1 MVCSM
6 FGGIQTFLEKCKRDR
21 INAFAAQVAFFMLLS
36 AIPLLMVFAALLQ
49 YTPVTEGVVL
59 DIAKKSVPEYIAPVV
74 VYVIN
79 EVYTKSFG
87 ILSVAAIAALWSA
100 SKGVH
105 YMAEG
110 LNVVNNIV
118 ESRNW
123 FILRLWAVVY
133 TVVFVAAIS
142 LMLVLMVFGKSIHA
156 FFYMKVPWL
165 EHIISTILSFRGLLM
180 MGILIILFTVIYK
193 YIPNRKQTFR
203 SQFPGAV
210 LCALAWYGL
219 SFGMSIYVDY
229 FNGFSMY
236 GSLTTIVLVMLLMYF
251 CMYALL
257 LCAEFNVVFEGF
269 IHKCHEWRK
278 ERQQRIKNS
287 LKF

>member
-1 MVCSM
+1 MLCSVL
-6 FGGIQTFLEKCKRDR
+6 GGIQSFMAKCKRDR
-21 INAFAAQVAFFMLLS
+21 INAFAAQSAFFMLLS
-36 AIPLLMVFAALLQ
+36 VIPFLMVCAALLQ

-59 DIAKKSVPEYIAPVV
+59 DLVERSVPEYIAPVV

-87 ILSVAAIAALWSA
+87 ILSVAAVAALWAA

-123 FILRLWAVVY
+123 FVLRFWAVIY
-133 TVVFVAAIS
+133 TVVFVVAIS
-142 LMLVLMVFGKSIHA
+142 LTLVLMVFGKSIHA

-165 EHIISTILSFRGLLM
+165 ERIISTILSLRGLLM
-180 MGILIILFTVIYK
+180 MVVLILLFTVVYK
-193 YIPNRKQTFR
+193 YIPNRKLTFR
-203 SQFPGAV
+203 SQLPGAV

-219 SFGMSIYVDY
+219 SFGISVYVDY

-236 GSLTTIVLVMLLMYF
+236 GSMTTIVLVMLMMYF
-251 CMYALL
+251 FMYLL
-257 LCAEFNVVFEGF
+257 LLGAEFNVVFEGF
-269 IHKCHEWRK
+269 IQKCHEWRK
-278 ERQQRIKNS
+278 ERQQRLKNI